1 MSRVAAQLIQ
11 AAIPR
16 VRPAYQASTASLSST
31 PGTSLSFSHTTPAG
45 TNRALLVFVHWT
57 NTSGGKAP
65 SSVTYGGTACGLI
78 AMAKNPAADAFG
90 RGCALYILIA
100 PPEGA
105 ATVAVTFS
113 GSVPAMGAVA
123 VAVNNVDP
131 LKYVSTLGTSTGTS
145 AAPSLTLT
153 PPGDF
158 QDRPNRLAFAGFT
171 QRRDAWPGAPGAGET
186 EVHDARTGNT
196 DDNDILCWVGYEA
209 VDRGNVT
216 INPSSSASVNYAMA
230 GIVLMGSKQ

>member
-11 AAIPR
+11 AVVPR
-16 VRPAYQASTASLSST
+16 IRPAYQSSTASLSST

-45 TNRALLVFVHWT
+45 TNRALLAFVHWT
-57 NTSGGKAP
+57 NTTKQPIGVS
-65 SSVTYGGTACGLI
+65 YGGTPCPMIG
-78 AMAKNPAADAFG
+78 MEKNPTGSSLG
-90 RGCALYILIA
+90 RGCALFILID

-105 ATVAVTFS
+105 ATLAATFS

-131 LKYVSTLGTSTGTS
+131 SKYITASGTSTGTS

-158 QDRPNRLAFAGFT
+158 YDRPNRLAIAGFT
-171 QRRDAWPGAPGAGET
+171 QRRDAWPGAPGTGET
-186 EVHDARTGNT
+186 EIHDARTGNT

-209 VDRGNVT
+209 VDRGNAT
-216 INPSSSASVNYAMA
+216 INPSSSASVNYAMV
-230 GIVLMGSKQ
+230 GVVLMGSKQ